1 MSKIS
6 WPDGKAFAFTVFD
19 DTDSQTLEIARAVY
33 GFLADRGFR
42 TTKSVWPVRGKGK
55 PSDCGATCD
64 EPDYREWVQGLQRQG
79 FEIGYHMAAS
89 HTSKREE
96 TAFGLEQ
103 FARHFGQYPA
113 SMANHFF
120 CDEDVYFGDAR
131 VTGANRLAYNLL
143 TRFQNHNKFRGHVE
157 GDPLFWG
164 DLCKEKIKYVRN
176 FTFAE
181 INTLKI
187 CPYMPYCD
195 PGRPY
200 VNYWYASSEGKDA
213 PRFNETLSEANQ
225 DRLEEEGGACV
236 MYTHFGLG
244 FYENGQLNGRFR
256 ALMER
261 LSKRNGWFAPVSTL
275 LDYILAQRGPV
286 TLTPAERS
294 GLERKWLMH
303 KIRYGTA

>member
-1 MSKIS
+1 
-6 WPDGKAFAFTVFD
+6 
-19 DTDSQTLEIARAVY
+19 
-33 GFLADRGFR
+33 
-42 TTKSVWPVRGKGK
+42 
-55 PSDCGATCD
+55 
-64 EPDYREWVQGLQRQG
+64 
-79 FEIGYHMAAS
+79 MAAS

-103 FARHFGQYPA
+103 FARHFGHYPA

-120 CDEDVYFGDAR
+120 CDEDIYFGDAR

-213 PRFNETLSEANQ
+213 PRFNETLSETNQ

-275 LDYILAQRGPV
+275 LDYILAQRGPI